1 MNFDNEENLDFQFNK
16 IASLVIKQK
25 RMKKSY
31 SLEELSKKLNNL
43 ISRQSL
49 FRYENN
55 EARMKKIFLKNMLS
69 IRRKSY

>member
-55 EARMKKIFLKNMLS
+55 EARMKKNIFK
-69 IRRKSY
+69 KYA